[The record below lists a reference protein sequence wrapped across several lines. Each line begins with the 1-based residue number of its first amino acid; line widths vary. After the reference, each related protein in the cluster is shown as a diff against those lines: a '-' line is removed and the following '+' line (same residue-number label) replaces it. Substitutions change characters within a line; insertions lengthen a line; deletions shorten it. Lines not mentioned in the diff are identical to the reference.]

1 MYDDPPSITIDDDD
15 PRYLL
20 FLEEQAEDRRR
31 WEASPQAM
39 AEMDRIRDRSWKR
52 PDWHLLEKKQ
62 PYFQKVFVWSKT

>member
-1 MYDDPPSITIDDDD
+1 MHDDAPPSITIDDDD

-39 AEMDRIRDRSWKR
+39 AEMEKLRRTPC
-52 PDWHLLEKKQ
+52 PDWAPAPIVSDLRYKFITWTSL
-62 PYFQKVFVWSKT
+62 